1 MVITKTKP
9 KPAKL
14 TNDQIIQLMEQLQ
27 EDYYWDPVLFAQV
40 ILNVQ
45 PDDQQADILRT
56 VYKGKRTSV
65 RSGRGTGKTWI
76 AAMLVWHFLITRAH
90 ANIYLAGPS
99 STALASTLWKSIK
112 AMHNSMNPLYRD
124 MWEVQNN
131 SIKHKTH
138 PLTWF
143 CVVRSAR
150 KENPDS
156 MAGAHAE
163 HMLYIID
170 EASGVD
176 DAILGVISKSLTE
189 KDNRLLLI
197 SNPRRVTGYYF
208 ETFHDPHKRK
218 IFALKH
224 MSCHKSAHIS
234 EEDLQELIDDCGG
247 EGTDQYMIE
256 VMGEFPLK
264 EERTIIAKRDILRAK
279 EYKLP
284 NIFNQN
290 IDNIPEDEIEPI
302 IWGLDMA
309 MGNDRSVLVKRQEN
323 KVFPDIKK
331 WKHRDTMKTVAAVK
345 DEYDNTPD
353 KLKPTRINVDSIG
366 VGKGSYDRM
375 RELGLPVIAAIA
387 SNKAVHKKYNFNQKA
402 EWWKNAAEWF
412 KGDVDI
418 PDDGDLL
425 LEISA
430 MHNVPDASGR
440 FKCESKEQYIKRFKH
455 SPDTGDAF
463 AMTFCMKSKIHVGLI
478 TL

>member
-1 MVITKTKP
+1 MQITKTKEPLP
-9 KPAKL
+9 KQ
-14 TNDQIIQLMEQLQ
+14 DIQGVLEQLQ
-27 EDYYWDPVLFAQV
+27 NMYYWDPVLFSQV
-40 ILNVQ
+40 ILNVV
-45 PDDQQADILRT
+45 PDDQQAEILRT
-56 VYKGKRTSV
+56 VYEGKRTSV

-76 AAMLVWHFLITRAH
+76 AAMLVWHFLITRPH
-90 ANIYLAGPS
+90 SNIYLAGPS
-99 STALASTLWKSIK
+99 STALSSTLWKSIK
-112 AMHNSMNPLYRD
+112 AMHNNMNPLFKEMFD
-124 MWEVQNN
+124 VQNN
-131 SIKHKTH
+131 SIKHKEH

-189 KDNRLLLI
+189 EDNRLLLI

-218 IFALKH
+218 IFSLKH
-224 MSCHKSAHIS
+224 MSCHKSAHITAK
-234 EEDLQELIDDCGG
+234 DLQELIDDCGG

-264 EERTIIAKRDILRAK
+264 EERTIIAKENIQRAK
-279 EYKLP
+279 EYTLDS
-284 NIFNQN
+284 IFDQ
-290 IDNIPEDEIEPI
+290 DLTDIPESEIEPI

-309 MGNDRSVLVKRQEN
+309 AGNDRSVLVKRQEN
-323 KVFPDIKK
+323 KVFDDIKK
-331 WKHRDTMKTVAAVK
+331 WKFRDTMKVVAKVK
-345 DEYDNTPD
+345 EEYDNTDD

-366 VGKGSYDRM
+366 VGKGAYDRM
-375 RELGLPVIAAIA
+375 RELKLPVIAAIA

-402 EWWKNAAEWF
+402 EWWKQASEWF

-418 PDDGDLL
+418 PDDGDLI
-425 LEISA
+425 LELSA

-463 AMTFCMKSKIHVGLI
+463 AMTFCMKSKIHVSLI

>member
-1 MVITKTKP
+1 MIIQKDSDT
-9 KPAKL
+9 KL
-14 TNDQIIQLMEQLQ
+14 TTRQISVILEQLQ
-27 EDYYWDPVLFAQV
+27 NDYYWDPVLFSQI
-40 ILNVQ
+40 ILNVN
-45 PDDQQADILRT
+45 PDAQQAEILRT
-56 VYKGKRTSV
+56 VYEGKRTSV

-76 AAMLVWHFLITRAH
+76 AAMLVWHFIITRPH

-99 STALASTLWKSIK
+99 STALSSTLWKSIK
-112 AMHNSMNPLYRD
+112 SMHNSMNPLYKD
-124 MWEVQNN
+124 IWDVQNN
-131 SIKHKTH
+131 SIKHKQH

-143 CVVRSAR
+143 CVIRSAR

-176 DAILGVISKSLTE
+176 DGILGVISKSLTE

-197 SNPRRVTGYYF
+197 SNPRRVNGYYF
-208 ETFHDPHKRK
+208 ETFHDPHKKK
-218 IFALKH
+218 IFNLKH
-224 MSCHKSAHIS
+224 MSCHKSDHIS
-234 EEDLQELIDDCGG
+234 KEDLQELIDDCGG

-264 EERTIIAKRDILRAK
+264 EERTIIAKKDIDRAK
-279 EYKLP
+279 LFHIDS
-284 NIFNQN
+284 IFNKN
-290 IDNIPEDEIEPI
+290 IDDIPEEEIEPI
-302 IWGLDMA
+302 IWGVDMA
-309 MGNDRSVLVKRQEN
+309 AGNDRSVLVKRQEN
-323 KVFPDIKK
+323 KVFSDIKK
-331 WKHRDTMKTVAAVK
+331 WKYRDTMKVVDK
-345 DEYDNTPD
+345 LKEEYDNTPD

-366 VGKGSYDRM
+366 VGKGAYDRM
-375 RELGLPVIAAIA
+375 RQLGLPVIAAIA

-402 EWWKNAAEWF
+402 EWWRNAAEWC
-412 KGDVDI
+412 KGDVDL

-455 SPDTGDAF
+455 SPDVGDAF
-463 AMTFCMKSKIHVGLI
+463 AMTFCLKSKIHVSLI